1 MRGALSR
8 FTGLSFFNTSL
19 QALVRELPL
28 PALLPLVL
36 AVSLLFS
43 VMGPVTDLLDGA
55 RQPFAVVIRN
65 AVLAGV
71 IAVGYAF
78 GSMRRNYLIFAATG
92 IAQVLWII
100 GSRRMGSHL
109 VRLPLSDVPDR
120 LTFDAL

>member
-28 PALLPLVL
+28 PALLPLL
-36 AVSLLFS
+36 MAVALLFS

-55 RQPFAVVIRN
+55 GHPFAVVIRN

-78 GSMRRNYLIFAATG
+78 GAMRRKYLVFGAAG
-92 IAQVLWII
+92 IVQVLWILS
-100 GSRRMGSHL
+100 SRRMGPHL
-109 VRLPLSDVPDR
+109 
-120 LTFDAL
+120 